1 VVEEGGGG
9 GERFENGDDK
19 WQSHDTDARHH
30 PLSVQFNQQQQ
41 ATQR

>member
-1 VVEEGGGG
+1 VVEEGGG

-19 WQSHDTDARHH
+19 CQSHDTDARHH